1 MSEHELSW
9 AYAQL
14 AEVHT
19 QLARARERA
28 ERGERTGP
36 ADVAY
41 WLRAEALWV
50 RHLAQLEGHNGTH
63 LR

>member
-9 AYAQL
+9 AHAQL
-14 AEVHT
+14 AEIHT

-41 WLRAEALWV
+41 WLLAEERWV
-50 RHLAQLEGHNGTH
+50 RRLAQLEEHNGTH